1 MKRTPQADSRL
12 EELVAR
18 RYREAGYEVI
28 HNPTPALI
36 PFDLGGYRPDILA
49 RKDGLNLIIE
59 VKHSFFHET
68 ASYERLRGVV
78 EETRLHEGWR
88 FVLVTERDV
97 AESNLPDDSNQP
109 SWEEIEDGM
118 RNADKFGLMSEHQAA
133 YLLLWIAFEQTI
145 RKLSIEAGLPLDRL
159 APAIMIRQLYSEG
172 VLSME
177 QFDAALSCLQVRNLV
192 VHGFRR
198 ADLAGEYEL
207 LRGVLAGLLP
217 KRS

>member
-1 MKRTPQADSRL
+1 MKLAPQANSRL
-12 EELVAR
+12 EEQVAR
-18 RYREAGYEVI
+18 RYLEAGYDVI
-28 HNPTPALI
+28 FQPKPPLI

-49 RKDGLNLIIE
+49 RKGGLNLIIE
-59 VKHSFFHET
+59 VKSNFQAA
-68 ASYERLRGVV
+68 ASYERLRGVI

-97 AESNLPDDSNQP
+97 AEANFPDDSNQP
-109 SWEEIEDGM
+109 SWEEIEGGI
-118 RNADKFGLMSEHQAA
+118 RNADKLEFMSEHQAA

-172 VLSME
+172 VLSMA
-177 QFDAALSCLQVRNLV
+177 QFDAALSCFQIRNLV

-198 ADLAGEYEL
+198 ADLADEYKL
-207 LRGVLAGLLP
+207 LRGVLVEILP